1 MIKFKFLFLTIAFFS
16 CDNINDNYTWNENGS
31 DFFYRKFGTNGYD
44 YGWSGSFSPYDDSII
59 IAGSRQTIIGGDR
72 DLWAIK
78 TDSRGKTIWDKPFGG
93 QGNDEGYDVVSTGD
107 GGFIFVG
114 YSWSFGNEQQIY
126 VIKTDLNG
134 VKIWEKNFGGAIWDV
149 GLSIIELKNGN
160 FAILGYTN
168 SPGLSSGN
176 TDFYLIMINNDGELL
191 FERSYGNKEFPNHEW
206 GYDIIELYDNSLI
219 MVGARD
225 RYLNGGKNILM
236 LRINNNG
243 DILWEKEI
251 ISEKNTDEI
260 AYSISKDNAG
270 GYFIISGENTDS
282 NKEIYN
288 PSILKIDS
296 FGNIEWRRSYE
307 SNSREYHQFKSTTT
321 NNGDLIIVGSS
332 VVQSSLGENTNAF
345 LTKFN
350 KNGEIIWTRPY
361 GTPDGDDWGWSVFEK
376 PNQSLILIGSTKSY
390 NASLF
395 DVYLVGIN

>member
-1 MIKFKFLFLTIAFFS
+1 MVIS
-16 CDNINDNYTWNENGS
+16 C
-31 DFFYRKFGTNGYD
+31 
-44 YGWSGSFSPYDDSII
+44 
-59 IAGSRQTIIGGDR
+59 
-72 DLWAIK
+72 
-78 TDSRGKTIWDKPFGG
+78 GK
-93 QGNDEGYDVVSTGD
+93 
-107 GGFIFVG
+107 
-114 YSWSFGNEQQIY
+114 
-126 VIKTDLNG
+126 
-134 VKIWEKNFGGAIWDV
+134 KN
-149 GLSIIELKNGN
+149 
-160 FAILGYTN
+160 
-168 SPGLSSGN
+168 
-176 TDFYLIMINNDGELL
+176 
-191 FERSYGNKEFPNHEW
+191 NK
-206 GYDIIELYDNSLI
+206 
-219 MVGARD
+219 
-225 RYLNGGKNILM
+225 
-236 LRINNNG
+236 
-243 DILWEKEI
+243 
-251 ISEKNTDEI
+251 KNTDEI